1 FPFSII
7 NNSKKR
13 KRGWIIVAQAIFITV
28 LSFICFLFVIFL
40 IRTPG
45 KVMKL
50 IGNGDIHMTIALL
63 LLFFFNVFS
72 VHLGCHISLCLFCF
86 DFLITHCG
94 CRFPFTLFTVIVT
107 IVLGVFVM
115 GTILAIHL
123 FIL

>member
-1 FPFSII
+1 II

-50 IGNGDIHMTIALL
+50 IGNGAIHMTIAVL
-63 LLFFFNVFS
+63 LLFFFNVFAA
-72 VHLGCHISLCLFCF
+72 HLGWHIP
-86 DFLITHCG
+86 INI
-94 CRFPFTLFTVIVT
+94 FTVIVKCCLGLF
-107 IVLGVFVM
+107 VLV
-115 GTILAIHL
+115 TLIAIHL
-123 FIL
+123 FII